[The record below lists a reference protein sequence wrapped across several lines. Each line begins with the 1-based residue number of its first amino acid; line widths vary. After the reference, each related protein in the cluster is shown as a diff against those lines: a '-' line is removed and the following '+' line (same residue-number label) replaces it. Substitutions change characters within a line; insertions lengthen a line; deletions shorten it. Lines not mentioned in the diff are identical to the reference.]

1 MFCMHCFETA
11 KTFGREAASY
21 RMIEETDIDKAEIS
35 RLLDI
40 MVQLRDPER
49 GCPWDRVQ
57 DFSSIAP
64 YTIEEAYEVAD
75 AIQHGNLEEL
85 RDELGDLLFQVVFH
99 ARMAEEKGAFGFAEV
114 VTAVCDK
121 MVRRHPHVFGD
132 ASVADADSQAEAW
145 ERAKDRER
153 AQKRGGADRLPSLLD
168 DVPRGMAEL
177 QRAVKLQK
185 RAARVG
191 FDWASA
197 EPVLDKF
204 AEEAQEMR
212 EAMKAGNIDAMED
225 ELGDLLFVLA
235 NLARQLKID
244 PAKALRRANA
254 KFELRFRAVEDE
266 AGGFDALRGM
276 SLEEMEGLWQQV
288 KKRHREGFAK

>member
-1 MFCMHCFETA
+1 MFWPFQQSIQNIRPRGGLLQEKKETH
-11 KTFGREAASY
+11 
-21 RMIEETDIDKAEIS
+21 IDKEDIS
-35 RLLDI
+35 RLLEI
-40 MVQLRDPER
+40 MAQLRDPES
-49 GCPWDRVQ
+49 GCPWDRAQ
-57 DFSSIAP
+57 DFASIAP

-75 AIQHGNLEEL
+75 AIQHGDLEEL
-85 RDELGDLLFQVVFH
+85 RDELGDLLLQVVFH
-99 ARMAEEKGAFGFAEV
+99 ARMAEEKGAFDFGDV
-114 VTAVCDK
+114 VAAVCDK

-132 ASVADADSQAEAW
+132 ASIADADSQAEAW

-153 AQKRGGADRLPSLLD
+153 AQKRRGTDRLPSLLD

-191 FDWASA
+191 FDWGSA

-212 EAMKAGNIDAMED
+212 EAMQAGNIDEMED

-266 AGGFDALRGM
+266 AGGFDALLGM
-276 SLEEMEGLWQQV
+276 SLEEMEDLWQQV
-288 KKRHREGFAK
+288 KRKQREGFAT